1 MSQIV
6 LNQLLNSAAQ
16 LEMTDLEQLAAQVNF
31 LLAQRKVP
39 SLSASEAELLQTINQ
54 GLPESTQRRYDE
66 LRGKLRAETITP
78 AEHQEF
84 LALVDLVEQADAD
97 RLQHL
102 ITLSQLRQVSLPTLM
117 YQLGIQPPA
126 IHV

>member
-1 MSQIV
+1 MSQ
-6 LNQLLNSAAQ
+6 
-16 LEMTDLEQLAAQVNF
+16 
-31 LLAQRKVP
+31 
-39 SLSASEAELLQTINQ
+39 SEAELLQTINQ

-66 LRGKLRAETITP
+66 LRAKLRAETITP

-84 LALVDLVEQADAD
+84 LVLVDLVEQADAD

-102 ITLSQLRQVSLPTLM
+102 ITLAQLRQVSLPTLM
-117 YQLGIQPPA
+117 RQLGIQPPA

>member
-1 MSQIV
+1 MSHMA

-16 LEMTDLEQLAAQVNF
+16 LEMTDLEQLAQQVNV

-39 SLSASEAELLQTINQ
+39 SLSASEAELLQNINQ
-54 GLPESTQRRYDE
+54 GLPAHTQHRYDE
-66 LRGKLRAETITP
+66 LRAKLRAETLTS

-84 LALVDLVEQADAD
+84 LELVDLVEQADAE

-102 ITLSQLRQVSLPTLM
+102 ITLAQLRQVSLPTLM
-117 YQLGIQPPA
+117 HQLGIQPLKE
-126 IHV
+126 I